1 MNTLKMEIENLRLI
15 SEESLYMGYVIKNIL
30 NSSKSDKSLR
40 LCVKAMQR
48 LHNLFLFLKLSLK
61 ISSEGPES
69 YDILVQA
76 YTDMNAYGTYHNDT
90 EMRQKLWDYLES
102 NYADDFLRSPP
113 SHMPNGDINLHL
125 N

>member
-1 MNTLKMEIENLRLI
+1 MEIESLRLI
-15 SEESLYMGYVIKNIL
+15 SEESLYMGLVIKNIIKSL
-30 NSSKSDKSLR
+30 KSDKSLR

-76 YTDMNAYGTYHNDT
+76 YTNMDNVYGTYHNDT

-102 NYADDFLRSPP
+102 NYADDFFRSPP
-113 SHMPNGDINLHL
+113 SHIPNGDINLHH